1 MRALLHAVLP
11 IAAAALVTAA
21 HAAGDNSQA
30 KREVIPNADAM
41 SSVER
46 EAYRA
51 RTLVGDP
58 ARGAKLHTACF
69 GCHGIERYTAPITR
83 ASATFMDSLLRA
95 SGFSDMPPEPSRFKG
110 RITSLQGLRQAVLGR
125 NDYLDPKMTPQ
136 EVADVVAYLNVTYYG
151 FAEK

>member
-1 MRALLHAVLP
+1 MRVLVRAVLP
-11 IAAAALVTAA
+11 IAAAVLVTAA
-21 HAAGDNSQA
+21 HAAGESSQA

-95 SGFSDMPPEPSRFKG
+95 SGFSDMPPQPSRFKG

-136 EVADVVAYLNVTYYG
+136 EVADVVAYLNATYYG

>member
-1 MRALLHAVLP
+1 MRVVSVVLALAM
-11 IAAAALVTAA
+11 AALMGAA
-21 HAAGDNSQA
+21 QAADEAQST
-30 KREVIPNADAM
+30 KRAVIPNADAM
-41 SSVER
+41 TSVER

-95 SGFSDMPPEPSRFKG
+95 SGLSDMPPQPSRFKG

-136 EVADVVAYLNVTYYG
+136 EVADVVAYLNATYYG
-151 FAEK
+151 FTEK

>member
-1 MRALLHAVLP
+1 MRVLHLFLSL
-11 IAAAALVTAA
+11 AAAALMGAA
-21 HAAGDNSQA
+21 QAADEAQAA
-30 KREVIPNADAM
+30 KREIIPNADAM
-41 SSVER
+41 TSVER
-46 EAYRA
+46 DAYRA

-95 SGFSDMPPEPSRFKG
+95 SGLSDMPPQPSRFKG
-110 RITSLQGLRQAVLGR
+110 RITSLEGLRQAVLGR
-125 NDYLDPKMTPQ
+125 NDYLNPKMTPQ